1 MNLAQAFGWYSALAK
16 RQGWADYVADRAR
29 ELAKDHPAVFG
40 ELPRMLCESNPALT
54 QCSMQRSWETRAN
67 TFRIPAG
74 YFPCR
79 EVRKK

>member
-1 MNLAQAFGWYSALAK
+1 MNLSEVFDWYSHMAENPAW
-16 RQGWADYVADRAR
+16 GDYVIDRAR

-54 QCSMQRSWETRAN
+54 QCSMQRSRETRAN